1 MWNIDGCFLKP
12 QFRPVELQC
21 CPVIVCKIPQR
32 PADDLLLLRLKFL
45 RESFL
50 FCSKHPVY
58 HKKYEYL
65 FVPGT
70 HHTLPRQWRTEPAMD
85 ASKKINLHIFLGRG
99 RITGMFYP
107 NLACVWVFRPSPLL
121 LPPCR
126 LTPQTVLE
134 VKLLGLGGPLGKK
147 CWLNIW
153 QI

>member
-1 MWNIDGCFLKP
+1 MWNIDGCFLKT

-70 HHTLPRQWRTEPAMD
+70 RHTLPRQWRTEPAMD
-85 ASKKINLHIFLGRG
+85 ASGKINLHIFLGGESQECFTR
-99 RITGMFYP
+99 TL
-107 NLACVWVFRPSPLL
+107 LASGCSAPPPSSCLFAAW
-121 LPPCR
+121 R
-126 LTPQTVLE
+126 LRRSSRYSSLAWGDLWRKNVD
-134 VKLLGLGGPLGKK
+134 
-147 CWLNIW
+147 
-153 QI
+153 